1 MNTSAVLSLL
11 IPVLGV
17 VLTFVA
23 IALSR
28 EEVRK
33 KTLAAPDA
41 PPPTPT
47 SGYAVLV
54 VFTVLVIIF
63 GVFTLYQYWDRFTQN
78 KGNII
83 YGVWLVVIMIVGMFV
98 QVIVTNYRAGSPLFR
113 VSASQLIFPL
123 LLSPFV
129 FYVIWQTAAAT
140 PQGSVVYYC
149 AFLNGYFWE
158 STVSKV
164 KPT

>member
-1 MNTSAVLSLL
+1 MNTFAVLSLL

-17 VLTFVA
+17 GLTFLA
-23 IALSR
+23 ISLSR
-28 EEVRK
+28 KEVRN
-33 KTLAAPDA
+33 KTLADPGD
-41 PPPTPT
+41 PPPKPT
-47 SGYAVLV
+47 SGYVVLS
-54 VFTVLVIIF
+54 VFTAAVIIF
-63 GVFTLYQYWDRFTQN
+63 GVFTLYQYWDKLSQN
-78 KGNII
+78 RDLII
-83 YGVWLVVIMIVGMFV
+83 YGVWLIIIMIVGMFV
-98 QVIVTNYRAGSPLFR
+98 QVIVSNYRADKPLFQ